1 MLLTKIA
8 KFGLVGVINTLID
21 FSIYNLLTGKRF
33 KFSRVKANLVSTT
46 IAMLFSF
53 FANQRF
59 VFKAQGG
66 SFWMQAITFY
76 LVTAFG
82 LYVLQN
88 LVIYT
93 LTSKWKLIPNI
104 AIVVV
109 HAVGLKR
116 KLSDE
121 FVSRNTAKLAATAV
135 SLVWNF
141 ILFQYVVF
149 R

>member
-1 MLLTKIA
+1 MI
-8 KFGLVGVINTLID
+8 
-21 FSIYNLLTGKRF
+21 
-33 KFSRVKANLVSTT
+33 
-46 IAMLFSF
+46 FSF

-66 SFWMQAITFY
+66 NFLVQAASFY

-93 LTSKWKLIPNI
+93 LTKKWKLIPDI
-104 AIVVV
+104 AVSVV
-109 HAVGLKR
+109 HATGLKR
-116 KLSDE
+116 RFSDD
-121 FVSRNTAKLAATAV
+121 FVSKNTTKLAATAV
-135 SLVWNF
+135 SLIWNF

-149 R
+149 RP